1 MDRKAEEEPIAELW
15 ATTTTQRGPPASP
28 FPLHWQ
34 SRSRLDDLWGMPW
47 DADPRRNP
55 SWPRRRAG
63 NLAGVADDQHSAE
76 IPEQVRVRLG
86 KRERLLAE
94 GTDPYPVTFPRTHTI
109 MEVRDKYP
117 NLAVDTFT
125 GERVGV
131 TGRVMLSRIAGRL
144 CFATIRDGTG
154 DIQVMLSADRVG
166 EDALAA
172 WKRDVDLGDHIGVEG
187 EVISSRRGEL
197 SVLAD
202 RFAITAK
209 ALRPLPDKHHGLTDP
224 ESRVRQRYVDL
235 IVNPKA
241 RRMAELRAAV
251 TRALREELNDRGFIE
266 AETPVLQRVHG
277 GANARPF
284 RTHINAYDLDLYL
297 RIALELYLKRL
308 VVGGMEKVYEIGRN
322 FRNEGVDATHNP
334 EFTMLEAYEAYGDY
348 MTVATLTRELIQRA
362 AKDALGGTQLHRV
375 DGIEADIGGDWP
387 VKSVHGAV
395 SEALGEEVTPDT
407 SEQQLRAQCERAVV
421 PAEPKWNRG
430 QVLLE
435 MYERLVERRTVMP
448 TFYRDFP
455 VEVSPLT
462 RAHREDPRLAERWDL
477 VAFGT
482 ELGTGYSELVD
493 PVEERAR
500 LTAQSLLAAGGDPE
514 AMVVDEEFLQALEY
528 GMPPTGGMGMGIDRV
543 LIMFTGETIRE
554 TILFPMVRPE

>member
-1 MDRKAEEEPIAELW
+1 
-15 ATTTTQRGPPASP
+15 
-28 FPLHWQ
+28 
-34 SRSRLDDLWGMPW
+34 
-47 DADPRRNP
+47 
-55 SWPRRRAG
+55 
-63 NLAGVADDQHSAE
+63 
-76 IPEQVRVRLG
+76 
-86 KRERLLAE
+86 
-94 GTDPYPVTFPRTHTI
+94 
-109 MEVRDKYP
+109 
-117 NLAVDTFT
+117 
-125 GERVGV
+125 
-131 TGRVMLSRIAGRL
+131 
-144 CFATIRDGTG
+144 
-154 DIQVMLSADRVG
+154 
-166 EDALAA
+166 
-172 WKRDVDLGDHIGVEG
+172 VDLGDHVGVEG

-251 TRALREELNDRGFIE
+251 TRAVREELHDRGFIE
-266 AETPVLQRVHG
+266 AETPILQRVHG

-284 RTHINAYDLDLYL
+284 ATHINAYDMDLYL

-308 VVGGMEKVYEIGRN
+308 VVGGIEKVYEIGRN

-362 AKDALGGTQLHRV
+362 AKDALGGTQLHRA
-375 DGIEADIGGDWP
+375 DGTEADIGGDWP
-387 VKSVHGAV
+387 VKSVYGAV

-407 SEQQLRAQCERAVV
+407 GEQRLRALCERAGV

-430 QVLLE
+430 QVVLE
-435 MYERLVERRTVMP
+435 MYERLVERHTVMP

-514 AMVVDEEFLQALEY
+514 AMVLDEEFLQALEY
-528 GMPPTGGMGMGIDRV
+528 GMPPSGGMGMGIDRM

>member
-1 MDRKAEEEPIAELW
+1 MAHGPVPPSLGRGPAKNRSCPCRGAGSLVGVEDDEYQAEL
-15 ATTTTQRGPPASP
+15 
-28 FPLHWQ
+28 
-34 SRSRLDDLWGMPW
+34 
-47 DADPRRNP
+47 
-55 SWPRRRAG
+55 
-63 NLAGVADDQHSAE
+63 
-76 IPEQVRVRLG
+76 PEQMRIRLA

-94 GTDPYPVTFPRTHTI
+94 GIDPYPVGFPRTNTI
-109 MEVRDKYP
+109 AEVRARHPDLP
-117 NLAVDTFT
+117 ADTAT
-125 GERVGV
+125 GEHVGV
-131 TGRVMLSRIAGRL
+131 TGRVMLSRIAGKL

-202 RFAITAK
+202 RWAITAK

-224 ESRVRQRYVDL
+224 EARVRQRYVDL

-251 TRALREELNDRGFIE
+251 TRSVREELHKRGFIE
-266 AETPVLQRVHG
+266 VETPILQRVHG

-284 RTHINAYDLDLYL
+284 ATHINAYNMDLYL

-308 VVGGMEKVYEIGRN
+308 VVGGIEKVYEIGRN

-362 AKDALGGTQLHRV
+362 AKDALGGTQLHRA
-375 DGIEADIGGDWP
+375 DGTEADIGGEWP
-387 VKSVHGAV
+387 VKTVYGAV
-395 SEALGEEVTPDT
+395 SGALGQEITPDT
-407 SEQQLRAQCERAVV
+407 DEPDLLALAAQAGVLVKPE
-421 PAEPKWNRG
+421 WDHG
-430 QVLLE
+430 QIVLEL
-435 MYERLVERRTVMP
+435 YEHLVERRTVMP

-514 AMVVDEEFLQALEY
+514 AMVVDEDFLQALEY
-528 GMPPTGGMGMGIDRV
+528 GMPPAGGMGMGIDRM